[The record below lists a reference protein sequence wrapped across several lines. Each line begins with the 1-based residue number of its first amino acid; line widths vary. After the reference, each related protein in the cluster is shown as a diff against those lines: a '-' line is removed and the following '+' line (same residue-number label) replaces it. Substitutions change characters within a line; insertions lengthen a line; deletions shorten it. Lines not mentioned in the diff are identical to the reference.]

1 MKISDNEAH
10 SATYRSENEHF
21 ARRCRHY
28 KSKDCKAE
36 FIPMNFDEI
45 NKRMED
51 LRNDGI
57 NVLEEFQ
64 LGV

>member
-1 MKISDNEAH
+1 MESLAKMLAIEDRFGPGNDFEGPV
-10 SATYRSENEHF
+10 E
-21 ARRCRHY
+21 
-28 KSKDCKAE
+28 
-36 FIPMNFDEI
+36 MNFDEI